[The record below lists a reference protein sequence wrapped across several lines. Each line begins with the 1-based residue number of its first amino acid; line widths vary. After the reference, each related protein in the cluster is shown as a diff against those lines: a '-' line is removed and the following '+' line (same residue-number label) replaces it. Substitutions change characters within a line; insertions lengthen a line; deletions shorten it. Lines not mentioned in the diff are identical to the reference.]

1 MIVVNIINKISKET
15 NDDYVLIGK
24 TAKGTSSF
32 GLEPTGSMV

>member
-15 NDDYVLIGK
+15 NDDYVLIGR

-32 GLEPTGSMV
+32 GPKSTGSMV